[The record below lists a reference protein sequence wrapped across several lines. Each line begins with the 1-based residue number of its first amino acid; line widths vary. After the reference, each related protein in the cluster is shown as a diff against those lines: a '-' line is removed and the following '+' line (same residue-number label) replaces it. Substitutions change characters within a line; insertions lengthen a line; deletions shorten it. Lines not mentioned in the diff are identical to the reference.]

1 MNLLQLVNQSN
12 PLDSLFIPQKLV
24 REPITGIWLVK
35 EAYEMFYKLNQSLQN
50 DGLSPLVLVSGYR
63 SYEYQKNLF
72 NKKVQRLLQ
81 EGIAIDSVRDVAATI
96 VALPGCSEHQLGL
109 ALDVTNSSLVLEEDP
124 LISAFGE
131 TDQGIWLRHNAHLWG
146 FVLRYAKEKQCHTGI
161 TYEPW
166 HYRYVGVNHAKK
178 MAKLDV
184 CLEEYLAYRKT
195 HNSF

>member
-1 MNLLQLVNQSN
+1 MNFLQLVNQSN
-12 PLDSLFIPQKLV
+12 PLDSLFIPQNLI
-24 REPITGIWLVK
+24 RDPITGIWLVK
-35 EAYEMFYKLNQSLQN
+35 VAYEAFYKLNQSLQSE
-50 DGLSPLVLVSGYR
+50 GLSPLVLVSGYR

-81 EGIAIDSVRDVAATI
+81 GGASVEDVKDVAATI

-109 ALDVTNSSLVLEEDP
+109 ALDVTTSALAREEDP

-131 TDQGIWLRHNAHLWG
+131 TQHGIWLQQNAHLWG
-146 FVLRYAKEKQCHTGI
+146 FVLRYARDKQCETGI

-178 MAKLDV
+178 MNKLEM
-184 CLEEYLAYRKT
+184 CLEEYLMYRKT